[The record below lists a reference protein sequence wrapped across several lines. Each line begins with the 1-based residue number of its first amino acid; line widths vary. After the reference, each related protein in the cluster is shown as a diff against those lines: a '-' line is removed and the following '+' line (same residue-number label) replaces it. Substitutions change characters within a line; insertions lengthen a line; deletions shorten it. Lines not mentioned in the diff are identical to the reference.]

1 MFKRNKTKNPKIQV
15 SIFNSRDELL
25 FSGELHSVP
34 IKEAVIITK
43 SIEFF
48 DDHNPC
54 YIHRGAVTI
63 RLLGEIEA
71 YLKRHTEKNFIVDRH
86 SVSVV
91 DYIDIDGIHRME
103 FS

>member
-1 MFKRNKTKNPKIQV
+1 MFKRNKTQNPKIQI

-25 FSGELHSVP
+25 FSGELDSIP
-34 IKEAVIITK
+34 IREAVIIRK

-54 YIHRGAVTI
+54 YIHRGAETV
-63 RLLGEIEA
+63 RLLCEIEA
-71 YLKRHTEKNFIVDRH
+71 YLKRHTEKNFIVDIH
-86 SVSVV
+86 SASVV